1 MGSRKLTKCAAAII
15 LLCALIAH
23 ATDLD
28 IEHKDETIVAATTL
42 VSTDPVPG
50 PGSSHHGAT
59 DSEDDSKATSVLEP
73 TEQLDQP
80 TEIAK
85 LRAQLKDHAQ
95 LLTETRKREADT
107 RKREAVL
114 EQQVRELMQGRLP
127 GFQPKLGQS
136 NDNQPQNPLR
146 VPVEITETQSGTP
159 APAPA
164 KEEEKMEE
172 EIKSDT
178 APQKMGNL
186 IKSKDAKAPNSK
198 RKEDI
203 PAPPKETDA
212 PKEKGRRRRKKKD
225 DDQKKKKGGWLSFRT
240 RTMDLDGE
248 HR

>member
-1 MGSRKLTKCAAAII
+1 M
-15 LLCALIAH
+15 
-23 ATDLD
+23 
-28 IEHKDETIVAATTL
+28 
-42 VSTDPVPG
+42 
-50 PGSSHHGAT
+50 
-59 DSEDDSKATSVLEP
+59 LEP

-114 EQQVRELMQGRLP
+114 EQQVRELMQERLP

-178 APQKMGNL
+178 LPQKMGNL
-186 IKSKDAKAPNSK
+186 IKSNDAKAPNSK

-203 PAPPKETDA
+203 PAPPMETDA